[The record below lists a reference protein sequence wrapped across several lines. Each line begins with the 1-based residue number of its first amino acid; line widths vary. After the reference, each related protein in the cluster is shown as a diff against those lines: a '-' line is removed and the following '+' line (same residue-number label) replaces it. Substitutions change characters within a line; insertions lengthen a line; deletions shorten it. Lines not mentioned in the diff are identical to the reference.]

1 MDINSQFPSNFYKA
15 GDLTGQARLVT
26 MQGCMPEDIGNNEM
40 KPVLRFVGEQKGLVL
55 NKTNAQVIAS
65 FLGAETNAWIG
76 QQIELYP
83 TQVSFQGRVVD
94 AIRVRQPVQPAAP
107 VQTAPVQQPVAQPTA
122 PTAVQPAAP
131 VQEQLAVQPA
141 TQPPIVPDGVTA
153 APADFDDALPDF
165 TV

>member
-15 GDLTGQARLVT
+15 GDLAGQARLVT
-26 MQGCMPEDIGNNEM
+26 MQGCMPEEIGNNEM

-55 NKTNAQVIAS
+55 NKTNAQIIAS

-107 VQTAPVQQPVAQPTA
+107 VQQPVAQPTA
-122 PTAVQPAAP
+122 PVQK
-131 VQEQLAVQPA
+131 QRAVQPA
-141 TQPPIVPDGVTA
+141 TQPPILPDGVTA
-153 APADFDDALPDF
+153 VPADFDDALPDF

>member
-15 GDLTGQARLVT
+15 GDLAGRARLVT
-26 MQGCMPEDIGNNEM
+26 MQACMPEDIGNNEM

-107 VQTAPVQQPVAQPTA
+107 VQQPVAQPTA
-122 PTAVQPAAP
+122 PPAVQPAAP